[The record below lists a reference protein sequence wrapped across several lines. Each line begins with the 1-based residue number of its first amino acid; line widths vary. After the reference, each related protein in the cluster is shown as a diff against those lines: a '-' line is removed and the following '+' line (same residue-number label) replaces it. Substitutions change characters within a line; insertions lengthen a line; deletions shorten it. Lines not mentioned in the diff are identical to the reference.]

1 MSQLNKKE
9 KTFCRKYLETG
20 NINAAAKLSGISKD
34 PYELLGRDEINAEI
48 NRLGERINR
57 SAEYIAKSALIRLAV
72 GNVSDAVNLIYSGG
86 EAENLPEGADLFM
99 VSEIKRRGDTTEI
112 KFFDRFKAIKSLLDG
127 FDNGEEAVPFYD
139 ALIEGAK
146 KLNGKDGD

>member
-9 KTFCRKYLETG
+9 KAFCRKYLETG
-20 NINAAAKLSGISKD
+20 NINVAAKLSGISKD

-72 GNVSDAVNLIYSGG
+72 GNVSDAVNLIYSD
-86 EAENLPEGADLFM
+86 EESKNLPEGADLFM

-127 FDNGEEAVPFYD
+127 FDNVEEAVPFYD